1 MTVAIRP
8 RSQSHYKQP
17 IKKKDTL
24 DHLRTN
30 FIAKKKI
37 QLHFQFL
44 PFELTYSWNRS
55 ITFGELNLSYVK
67 DIWIEKHPVGVFCVL
82 SQEGMCL

>member
-55 ITFGELNLSYVK
+55 IQLTRLLNRTGTILATKSGT
-67 DIWIEKHPVGVFCVL
+67 IWETSPLLEIMRF
-82 SQEGMCL
+82 